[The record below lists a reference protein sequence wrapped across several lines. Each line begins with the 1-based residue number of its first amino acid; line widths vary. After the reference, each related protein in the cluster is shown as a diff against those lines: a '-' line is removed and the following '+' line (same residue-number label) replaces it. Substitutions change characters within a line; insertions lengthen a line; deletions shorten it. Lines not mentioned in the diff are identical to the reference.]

1 MYVCLFIKQ
10 KLNKLSN
17 KHYALN
23 GGTYWNDKDA
33 GQ

>member
-10 KLNKLSN
+10 KLSN